1 MYSWGGG
8 VALSFESR
16 AYQIG
21 YFIAVAVALGYGIG
35 MIALA
40 RRPQLKPVGLV
51 GLATTPAAARW
62 FGLAFVLPALIGLS
76 IAFIFRP
83 MSDAGA
89 QALFAIAYWAAPCA
103 YAGCLLLARTCSN
116 RPVKRAILA
125 GSAPIFTA
133 SPAGDRW
140 WNGSTWVSTTAAAPE
155 GAQHSPDGNYW
166 WTGSAWLPMPPIPRR
181 LSRDS

>member
-8 VALSFESR
+8 VALSFESP

-21 YFIAVAVALGYGIG
+21 YFIAVAVTLAYGIG
-35 MIALA
+35 MIALV
-40 RRPQLKPVGLV
+40 RRPQIKPVVSV
-51 GLATTPAAARW
+51 GLTTTPAAARW
-62 FGLAFVLPALIGLS
+62 FGLAFALPALIGLS

-133 SPAGDRW
+133 SPAGDWW
-140 WNGSTWVSTTAAAPE
+140 WNGSTWVSTIAAAPE

-166 WTGSAWLPMPPIPRR
+166 WTGSAWLAMPPIPRR
-181 LSRDS
+181 LSRES